1 MSIVVVCTHT
11 SCRVPVII
19 ALLLKCTMSI
29 ECTTMVVVLLGAIVG
44 LVTSHYDSLW
54 LVLLLSRKFL
64 HDGIYVH
71 FYIVVGY

>member
-1 MSIVVVCTHT
+1 MSIVVVRTHT
-11 SCRVPVII
+11 SCRVPIII
-19 ALLLKCTMSI
+19 ALLLQCTLPIKCA
-29 ECTTMVVVLLGAIVG
+29 TMVVLLLGAIVG

-64 HDGIYVH
+64 HDGIHVH